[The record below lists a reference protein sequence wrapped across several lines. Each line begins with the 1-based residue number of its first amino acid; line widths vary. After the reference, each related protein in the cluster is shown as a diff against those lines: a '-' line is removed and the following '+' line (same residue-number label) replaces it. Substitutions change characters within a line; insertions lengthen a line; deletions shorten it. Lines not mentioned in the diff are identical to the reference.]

1 MKRWLMAMVLAAM
14 PAMAQQAND
23 PNEQIQKIVT
33 LKYADPDS
41 LRNLLGVFGLDTRGD
56 SRMRVI
62 TLSGPRRK
70 VQAAEEAIKDLDV
83 PGAARKDVELTV
95 YFVVGDDQV
104 PPSPMPGTIPADLND
119 TVATLKTA
127 FPFKQYY
134 LLDALS
140 LRARSGS
147 SADTTGQLS
156 AERYTSFRVGAAN
169 IEGDGTTIRLDRL
182 HAGLRIPHKSEG
194 KTSYVDTGISTDTVS
209 IKVGQ
214 KLVVGRSSLN
224 GPSKALFLV
233 LIAKIAN

>member
-1 MKRWLMAMVLAAM
+1 MKRWWLAMVLAAM
-14 PAMAQQAND
+14 PAMAQQAQD
-23 PNEQIQKIVT
+23 PNERVQKLVT

-41 LRNLLGVFGLDTRGD
+41 LRNLLGVFAIDTRGD
-56 SRMRVI
+56 SRMRVL
-62 TLSGPRRK
+62 TLSGPRRQ
-70 VQAAEEAIKDLDV
+70 VEAAEEAIKNLDV
-83 PGAARKDVELTV
+83 PGAARKDIELTV
-95 YFVVGDDQV
+95 YFVVGDDQA
-104 PPSPMPGTIPADLND
+104 PLSPMPGTIPTELAD
-119 TVATLKTA
+119 TVTTLKTA

-156 AERYTSFRVGAAN
+156 GDRYTTFKVGAAN
-169 IEGDGTTIRLDRL
+169 VEGDGTTIRMDRL

-194 KTSYVDTGISTDTVS
+194 KTSYIDTGITTDTVS
-209 IKVGQ
+209 VKAGQ
-214 KLVVGRSSLN
+214 KLVVGRSSLH